1 MVFEKLCEIL
11 AEECHVDT
19 SNITLE
25 TNLIEDLEVDSLD
38 MYQLITVV
46 EEEFDVEFLS
56 EELEQVKVVNDIVK
70 LIENYT
76 DN

>member
-11 AEECHVDT
+11 SEECHVDT

-25 TNLIEDLEVDSLD
+25 TNLVDDLDVDSLD

-56 EELEQVKVVNDIVK
+56 EELENVKVVNDIVK
-70 LIENYT
+70 LIKNYT